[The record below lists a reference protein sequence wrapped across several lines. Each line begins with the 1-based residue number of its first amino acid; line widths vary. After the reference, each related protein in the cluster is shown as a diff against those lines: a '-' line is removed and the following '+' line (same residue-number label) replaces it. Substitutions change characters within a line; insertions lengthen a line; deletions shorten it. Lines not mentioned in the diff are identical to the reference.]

1 MTEGDPTSD
10 GPAGPTSPTGPT
22 GPTGHTSPTATAA
35 TALPASIEYAWG
47 LRGRPG
53 KGPRPGLSLDRIVEA
68 AITVAGR
75 DGLDAV
81 SMSRVA
87 AELGSA
93 AMSLYRYI
101 ASKDELLALMVD
113 TAMGEP
119 APGPTAEQGWRAGL
133 AHWARSAFDAY
144 RRRRWIVRV
153 PITAP
158 PITPN
163 QIVWMEAGLVC
174 LRDTGL
180 TEPEKLS
187 TILLVSGYVRSQA
200 VMEVDFAE
208 AVLAGADPVE
218 LAATYGRTLS
228 RLIDPERFPAVHAAI
243 ASGSLDDEPDHAQA
257 DFTADELAFGLERIL
272 DGLEVLISSRSM

>member
-1 MTEGDPTSD
+1 MTEGDATGD
-10 GPAGPTSPTGPT
+10 GPT
-22 GPTGHTSPTATAA
+22 GDATGDGPT
-35 TALPASIEYAWG
+35 LPASIEFAWG
-47 LRGRPG
+47 LRDRPG
-53 KGPRPGLSLDRIVEA
+53 KGPRPGLSLDRIVAA

-75 DGLDAV
+75 DGLGAV

-87 AELGSA
+87 AELGSS
-93 AMSLYRYI
+93 AMSLYRYV
-101 ASKDELLALMVD
+101 AAKDELLALMVD
-113 TAMGEP
+113 TAMGTP
-119 APGPTAEQGWRAGL
+119 ARGPGDEQGWRAGL

-144 RRRRWIVRV
+144 RRQRWIVRV

-180 TEPEKLS
+180 TEQEKLS

-218 LAATYGRTLS
+218 LAAGYGLMLS

-243 ASGSLDDEPDHAQA
+243 ASGSLDDEPDHTQA
-257 DFTADELAFGLERIL
+257 EFTADELTFGLERIL
-272 DGLEVLISSRSM
+272 DGLEVLIDSRPG